1 MMPYQNMTEQEL
13 REYLEVYFTTM
24 AKKENNLLLFKNDSH
39 EIYILGTIHEG
50 HFEKAGNYIVLDHP
64 AGKNHPAGRTS
75 ATSSGYSL
83 AHVQS
88 VIETVKPDVL
98 MIEAN
103 SEVLE
108 KFNAVDGPIEM
119 IFARCCADE
128 RGIPVK
134 GIDWCFPVKNSEA
147 RAALYLERDD
157 RMFENILS
165 AVAGYDRGL
174 VLCGAGHRI
183 EMPERFIKNGYSQ
196 IEINNINDYFNR
208 ISNPFKY
215 PKRIVEEYT
224 NHVNYYKTDYLEE
237 VKRRVSPGDEF
248 YEYFTKEETKEAKE
262 NQQKMIE
269 IMTEHKLQR

>member
-1 MMPYQNMTEQEL
+1 MSYQNMTEEEL
-13 REYLEVYFTTM
+13 KEYLQVYFTTM
-24 AKKENNLLLFKNDSH
+24 AEKENNLLLFKNDSH
-39 EIYILGTIHEG
+39 EIYILGTIHDG
-50 HFEKAGNYIVLDHP
+50 HFEKEGNHIVLDHP
-64 AGKNHPAGRTS
+64 AGKNHPAGRTR

-83 AHVQS
+83 ANVQS

-108 KFNAVDGPIEM
+108 KFNTVDGPIEM

-128 RGIPVK
+128 LGIPVK

-165 AVAGYDRGL
+165 AVDGYGRGL

-196 IEINNINDYFNR
+196 IEINNIHDYFTR

-215 PKRIVEEYT
+215 PKRIVEEY
-224 NHVNYYKTDYLEE
+224 NDNINYYKTHYLEE
-237 VKRRVSPGDEF
+237 VKRRVSPNDEF
-248 YEYFTKEETKEAKE
+248 YEYYTKGEPEEAKE
-262 NQQKMIE
+262 YRQKLIE
-269 IMTEHKLQR
+269 IMTENKLHR